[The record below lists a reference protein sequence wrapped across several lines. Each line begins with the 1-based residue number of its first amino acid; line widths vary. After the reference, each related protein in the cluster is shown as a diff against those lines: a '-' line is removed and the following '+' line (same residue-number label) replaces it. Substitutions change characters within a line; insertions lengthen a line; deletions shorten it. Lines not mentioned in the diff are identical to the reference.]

1 MMRKI
6 YLFLFLAASLIA
18 CKKEAKKNKKES
30 SFAYEVVAKEIIQ
43 VSGYTYVRSEENGK
57 EVWLAAP
64 SFDGKVGQTYYFNEG
79 LEMVQFKSK
88 ELNRIFESILFLQR
102 IHNDPNGNEKMKPLV
117 KSKPLPKKEHI
128 KIEKVEGVTT
138 VSELFENLS
147 KFKGKKI
154 RVKGKVT
161 KFNAMIMNKNWIHLE
176 DGTEYGS
183 DYDLII
189 TSKETFEVG
198 DLVTLEGIVATN
210 IDLGYGY
217 KYKVLIEEAAQLID
231 L

>member
-1 MMRKI
+1 MRSI
-6 YLFLFLAASLIA
+6 YMLLFIATSLIA
-18 CKKEAKKNKKES
+18 CEKETKKNKKES
-30 SFAYEVVAKEIIQ
+30 SFAHEVVAKEIIQ

-64 SFDGKVGQTYYFNEG
+64 SFDGKVGQTYFFNEG

-88 ELNRIFESILFLQR
+88 ELNKTFESILFLQN
-102 IHNDPNGNEKMKPLV
+102 IHNNPNGKDKTIPVEKV
-117 KSKPLPKKEHI
+117 KPLPKKENI

-138 VSELFENLS
+138 VEELFGNLS
-147 KFKGKKI
+147 SFKGKKI

-176 DGTEYGS
+176 DGTKYGS

-189 TSKETFEVG
+189 TSKQTFEVG
-198 DLVTLEGIVATN
+198 DVVTLEGVVATN

>member
-1 MMRKI
+1 MMRNI
-6 YLFLFLAASLIA
+6 YMFLFIAVSLIA
-18 CKKEAKKNKKES
+18 CEKEAKKNKKES
-30 SFAYEVVAKEIIQ
+30 SFAHEVVAKEIIQ

-64 SFDGKVGQTYYFNEG
+64 SFEGKVGQTYYFNEG

-88 ELNRIFESILFLQR
+88 ELNRTFESILFLQK
-102 IHNDPNGNEKMKPLV
+102 IHKDPNGKDKTVPVV
-117 KSKPLPKKEHI
+117 KAKPLPKTDNI

-138 VSELFENLS
+138 VAELFGNLS

-176 DGTEYGS
+176 DGTKYGS

-198 DLVTLEGIVATN
+198 DVVTLEGIVATN

-217 KYKVLIEEAAQLID
+217 KYKVLIQEAAQLID